1 MNMCARY
8 FKDEDYFD
16 ELSRITGREMEDS
29 DRKDQGRVDVHP
41 SEEGI
46 ILEKDNRDEAEGGIL
61 CRTVKWGFPCYDK
74 KGLII
79 NARAENIEERRSFAK
94 GIINNRCIIPASG
107 FYEWDDSREK
117 VTFTL
122 REKPLILFGGIYDS
136 FQGED
141 RFVIITCDA
150 NASMAAVHD
159 RMPLIVP
166 EDRIDTWFSPDF
178 RELLKADM
186 PELKADRKYHQMSL
200 FDMQ

>member
-1 MNMCARY
+1 MCARY

-16 ELSRITGREMEDS
+16 ELSRITGKEIREQSRPDEG
-29 DRKDQGRVDVHP
+29 KVDVHP
-41 SEEGI
+41 SEEGF
-46 ILEKDNRDEAEGGIL
+46 ILEKEKSDENEKGIL
-61 CRTVKWGFPCYDK
+61 CRPVKWGFPCYDK

-79 NARAENIEERRSFAK
+79 NARAENIEERKSFAK

-122 REKPLILFGGIYDS
+122 RERPLILFGGIYDS
-136 FQGED
+136 FEGED

-150 NASMAAVHD
+150 NASMAPVHD
-159 RMPLIVP
+159 RMPLIIS
-166 EDRIDTWFSPDF
+166 EDKIDTWFSADF
-178 RELLKADM
+178 RDLLSAEM

-200 FDMQ
+200 FDPQ